1 VSKLN
6 FIDSMAFMASGLA
19 KLIENVPD
27 DNKLFLEHFSKNDEV
42 FELMKKKGQF
52 PYEWFDDIEKLKLPI
67 GELKREYFDNEL
79 TLSKLNDK
87 EWEDILYIIENL
99 DIKTFQEY
107 YDFHLNID
115 VYGLANVFS

>member
-1 VSKLN
+1 VGRLN

-27 DNKLFLEHFSKNDEV
+27 DNKLFLKHLSKNDEV

-67 GELKREYFDNEL
+67 SELRENILIMNEL
-79 TLSKLNDK
+79 YQNLMIKNAMMY
-87 EWEDILYIIENL
+87 YI
-99 DIKTFQEY
+99 
-107 YDFHLNID
+107 
-115 VYGLANVFS
+115 